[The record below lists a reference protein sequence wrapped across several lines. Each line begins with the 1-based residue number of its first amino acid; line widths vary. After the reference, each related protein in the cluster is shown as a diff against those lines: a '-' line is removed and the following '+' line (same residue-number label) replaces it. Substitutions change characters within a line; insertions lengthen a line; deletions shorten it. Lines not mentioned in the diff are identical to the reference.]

1 MASAESCEF
10 WIRKADS
17 GGILR
22 KGIKRNEHAPILRA
36 EIRQMSLGHDFLR
49 MWISAHDR
57 GEFGD
62 RSPVR
67 TVTRLRLSLQL
78 CPAATMLEFPVDF
91 STHTSH
97 VLRHMRTQHA
107 IWKAQMVKN
116 KTTQNK
122 TYTDLPHL
130 ISSLASCGCCARRVQ
145 RSGCLL
151 WTAPCER
158 HAVTRLT
165 SVLLR
170 GFSVAP
176 KTILYKWHSPL

>member
-17 GGILR
+17 GGILC

-36 EIRQMSLGHDFLR
+36 EIRQISLGHDFLH

-91 STHTSH
+91 STHTSR

-122 TYTDLPHL
+122 TYTDLPAPHFL
-130 ISSLASCGCCARRVQ
+130 TRQLRLLCTPRAKVRLPALNCS
-145 RSGCLL
+145 L
-151 WTAPCER
+151 WTAR
-158 HAVTRLT
+158 RD
-165 SVLLR
+165 S
-170 GFSVAP
+170 FN
-176 KTILYKWHSPL
+176 